1 MYNLVNYIHTNAY
14 TYMLIF
20 THTML
25 MSAAAEGAVRAMVLY
40 AGRPLVTEEPI
51 IMQAKP
57 AG

>member
-1 MYNLVNYIHTNAY
+1 MP
-14 TYMLIF
+14 IF
-20 THTML
+20 THTTL